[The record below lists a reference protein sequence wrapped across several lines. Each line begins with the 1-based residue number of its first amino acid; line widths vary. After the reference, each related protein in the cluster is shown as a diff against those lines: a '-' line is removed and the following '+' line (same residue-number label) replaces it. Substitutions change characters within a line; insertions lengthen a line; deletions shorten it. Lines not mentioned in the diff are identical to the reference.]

1 MTEAASN
8 GARPA
13 AVAFILLAIL
23 FDVIAFGIVIPVLPK
38 LIEAFRHGDT
48 GAAATTYS
56 VFATAWGLMQFV
68 FSPLLGLVS
77 DRFGRRPVLLLSLTG
92 LGLDYILMALS
103 PNLAW
108 LFVGRVISGITAA
121 TYSTAAAYI
130 ADVTPPAKRA
140 ASFGY
145 VGAAWGAGFIIGPAI
160 GGLLGGIDLRLPF
173 WVAAGLT
180 LANAAYGWFVVPESL
195 PPERRSTSIRW
206 ARANP
211 VGALALVKDN
221 PGLAGLV
228 SMQVLY
234 TLAHYSLPSV
244 FVLYASYR
252 YGWSLQQVGLTLAL
266 VGVCTAIVQAGLIGP
281 AVRWLGERKALLVG
295 LLAATAAYAFYG
307 LAPTGSWFLAA
318 IPFGAVS
325 GLYGAAAQSLMTERV
340 GHDEQGQ
347 LQGVNSSLMGLT
359 GLIGPLLFGL
369 SFAAGIRHEAGGV
382 APLPGAAFLV
392 AALLTT
398 FSFVIALRA
407 AYPKAPATAPS
418 TPID

>member
-1 MTEAASN
+1 MTDAGPR

-48 GAAATTYS
+48 AAAATTYS

-68 FSPLLGLVS
+68 FSPLLGLLS
-77 DRFGRRPVLLLSLTG
+77 DRFGRRPVLLISLTG
-92 LGLDYILMALS
+92 LGLDYILMAWS
-103 PNLAW
+103 PSLAW

-130 ADVTPPAKRA
+130 ADVTPPEKRA

-173 WVAAGLT
+173 WVAAALT

-195 PPERRSTSIRW
+195 PLERRATTFRW

-211 VGALALVKDN
+211 VGALALVRDN
-221 PGLAGLV
+221 HGLAGLV

-234 TLAHYSLPSV
+234 ALAHYSLPSV

-266 VGVCTAIVQAGLIGP
+266 VGVCTAVVQAGMIAP
-281 AVRWLGERKALLVG
+281 AVRWFGERKALLLG
-295 LLAATAAYAFYG
+295 LLAATIAYAGYG
-307 LAPTGSWFLAA
+307 LAPTGPWFLAA

-325 GLYGAAAQSLMTERV
+325 GLYGAAAQAFMTERV
-340 GHDEQGQ
+340 RHDEQGQ

-369 SFAAGIRHEAGGV
+369 SFAAGIRPDAGGS
-382 APLPGAAFLV
+382 ARLPGAAFLV

-398 FSFVIALRA
+398 FSFAIALRA
-407 AYPKAPATAPS
+407 AHPKAPAA
-418 TPID
+418 TPLD